1 MIKNHLMAFGRLNQK
16 ILLLVGEYAV
26 GTGLLSL
33 IIFRF
38 PTVPFIRW
46 ETEMAW
52 VSVLQLAGSLLVL
65 YLSGFRLTSMIS
77 IYLLFLY
84 LFSYGQVVVE
94 GFFPRSYMEV
104 YSIAKDFTIPIYVSG
119 TLFTFEAIS
128 ALVAGVLLSKLRV
141 EHPAYVHLKELV
153 PTDYFG
159 YCRPV
164 GWLMLAVSAP
174 FMLVM
179 DAVRLVVS
187 IRSGYIAALD
197 VSFPGFFGTLYAM
210 TLPAIALLLT
220 AYRDRRWLTRGL
232 FGLIVAYK
240 CVFML
245 VGNRGF
251 NTLFIFVLLYFYLTV
266 IERIPPKKVIAYV
279 LAGALIVFLALV
291 SFRAIAYIRDVKDKS
306 LPLLLLCYGRALH
319 GDFIV
324 ENLYEYG
331 VTLRTACT
339 AVKFMPAQV
348 GYAHGATYL
357 ASMATVLPNIHGI
370 LNGAISVAHWP
381 SKLDKLF
388 GGGTG
393 GSFIAEFYFN
403 FGWAGFPAAAVA
415 GVLFGRLS
423 DAWRK
428 AAEEKRYLHIAV
440 YMLIFYY
447 LLWWIR
453 DAFES
458 TFRASVWTAILVFA
472 WYQAI
477 KFIKKRGGIP
487 LFHRKKDT
495 NESAE

>member
-1 MIKNHLMAFGRLNQK
+1 MKNHLMAFGRLNQK
-16 ILLLVGEYAV
+16 ILLLVGEYAMGV
-26 GTGLLSL
+26 GLLSL

-52 VSVLQLAGSLLVL
+52 ISVLQLAGSLLVL
-65 YLSGFRLTSMIS
+65 YRSGFRPTSMIS

-94 GFFPRSYMEV
+94 GLSPQSYMEV
-104 YSIAKDFTIPIYVSG
+104 YSIAKNFTIPVYVSG

-128 ALVAGVLLSKLRV
+128 ALVAGALLSKLRV
-141 EHPAYVHLKELV
+141 EHPAYVHLKEPA
-153 PTDYFG
+153 PTDYSG
-159 YCRPV
+159 YCKPA
-164 GWLMLAVSAP
+164 GWLTLAVSAP
-174 FMLVM
+174 FMLGM
-179 DAVRLVVS
+179 DAVRLAAS
-187 IRSGYIAALD
+187 IRSGYIAALR
-197 VSFPGFFGTLYAM
+197 VSFPGFFGILYSM
-210 TLPAIALLLT
+210 TLPAVALLLT
-220 AYRDRRWLTRGL
+220 AYRDRRWLARGI
-232 FGLIVAYK
+232 FGLTVAYK
-240 CVFML
+240 CVYML

-251 NTLFIFVLLYFYLTV
+251 NTLFVFILLYFYLTV
-266 IERIPPKKVIAYV
+266 IERIPPKKVIAYA
-279 LAGALIVFLALV
+279 LAGLLIVFLALV

-306 LPLLLLCYGRALH
+306 LPLLLQCYGRALH
-319 GDFIV
+319 GNFIV

-357 ASMATVLPNIHGI
+357 ASMATVIPNIHGI
-370 LNGAISVAHWP
+370 LNGAIRVAHWP
-381 SKLDKLF
+381 SKLDRLF

-393 GSFIAEFYFN
+393 GSFIAELYFN
-403 FGWAGFPAAAVA
+403 FGWVGFPVAAAA
-415 GVLFGRLS
+415 GVLFGKLS
-423 DAWRK
+423 DALQK
-428 AAEEKRYLHIAV
+428 AVEGKKYLHIAV
-440 YMLIFYY
+440 YMLMFYY

-458 TFRASVWTAILVFA
+458 AFRASVWTAILIFV

-495 NESAE
+495 NESTE